1 MYRTGIGFDAHG
13 FRDGRRLV
21 LGGVE
26 FPEERGLDGH
36 SDADVLSHAVA
47 DAVLG
52 AAGAGDI
59 GRHFPPSDPEC
70 ADISSILILSRAA
83 SVAEE
88 RGFRIENVDCSVVCE
103 RPKISPRAALMEK
116 RIAEALGIS
125 PELVSVKGT
134 STDGLGFTGRG
145 EGVAALASA
154 LLAKA
159 RER

>member
-1 MYRTGIGFDAHG
+1 MHRTGIGFDAHG
-13 FRDGRRLV
+13 FVDGRRLV

-52 AAGAGDI
+52 AAGAGDV
-59 GRHFPPSDPEC
+59 GRHFPPSDPRC
-70 ADISSILILSRAA
+70 ADMSSLLILSRAA
-83 SVAEE
+83 RMAEE
-88 RGFRIENVDCSVVCE
+88 KGFRIENVDCSVVCE

-116 RIAEALGIS
+116 RIAGALGIS

-134 STDGLGFTGRG
+134 STDGLGFAGRG

-159 RER
+159 RKR

>member
-13 FRDGRRLV
+13 FGDGRRLV

-59 GRHFPPSDPEC
+59 GRHFPPSDPRC
-70 ADISSILILSRAA
+70 ADISSLLILSRAA
-83 SVAEE
+83 RMAEE

-103 RPKISPRAALMEK
+103 RPRISPRAALMEE

-134 STDGLGFTGRG
+134 STDGLGFAGRG

>member
-1 MYRTGIGFDAHG
+1 MYRTGIGFDAHA
-13 FRDGRRLV
+13 FREGRKLV

-52 AAGAGDI
+52 AAGGGDI

-70 ADISSILILSRAA
+70 GDISSLVILSRAA
-83 SVAEE
+83 SIAKEK
-88 RGFRIENVDCSVVCE
+88 GFSIENVDCSVVCE
-103 RPKISPRAALMEK
+103 KPKVSSRAALMEK

-125 PELVSVKGT
+125 PENVSVKGT
-134 STDGLGFTGRG
+134 STDGLGFAGRE
-145 EGVAALASA
+145 EGVAAFASA
-154 LLAKA
+154 LLRKV
-159 RER
+159 

>member
-59 GRHFPPSDPEC
+59 GRHFPPSDPRC
-70 ADISSILILSRAA
+70 ADMSSLLILSRAA
-83 SVAEE
+83 RMAEE
-88 RGFRIENVDCSVVCE
+88 KGFRIENVDCSVVCE
-103 RPKISPRAALMEK
+103 RPRISPRAALMEE
-116 RIAEALGIS
+116 RIAGALGIS
-125 PELVSVKGT
+125 PDLVSVKGT

-159 RER
+159 RKR